1 MSFGGIILLA
11 VVVAVVVICVKVRK
25 NSQKIQELDD
35 ILGKPGK

>member
-11 VVVAVVVICVKVRK
+11 VVVTVIVVCVKVRK

>member
-11 VVVAVVVICVKVRK
+11 LVVTVVVIYVKVRK
-25 NSQKIQELDD
+25 NSQKLKELDD

>member
-11 VVVAVVVICVKVRK
+11 VVVAVVVVCVKVRK